1 MNLIDSTIKFG
12 EDILSL
18 TDAFNIM
25 MVSRSC
31 KNMADTYLD
40 KYDIFRIYK
49 VEHNDDDEYEDDYL
63 ETKKQYV
70 INKLNNKRIKRLHID
85 GNFNIDDTLMEFAFK
100 CSNIKT
106 LCITYIYIH
115 LYDLICLSFIN

>member
-1 MNLIDSTIKFG
+1 
-12 EDILSL
+12 
-18 TDAFNIM
+18 
-25 MVSRSC
+25 MVSSVGRG
-31 KNMADTYLD
+31 
-40 KYDIFRIYK
+40 R
-49 VEHNDDDEYEDDYL
+49 NDFDSL
-63 ETKKQYV
+63 SKSKM